1 MLFTG
6 RLFIIKDSLHTISVY
21 PACEARGRKE
31 FRMNIFSLFTLCGG
45 LAFFLYGMTVMS
57 KSLEKMAGG
66 KLEKLLKRMTSNP
79 IKSLLLG
86 AGITIAIQSSSALTV
101 MLVGLVNS
109 GIMELSQT
117 IGVLMGSN
125 IGTTLTAW
133 ILSLSG
139 IEGDN
144 PFLRMLKPESF
155 SPIIALI
162 GVIMIMTAK
171 HNRTKDIGKIM
182 VGFSVLM
189 TGMTLMSGA
198 VSPLADSPQFSHIL
212 TAFRNPIMGVLVGAV
227 FTGVIQSSA
236 ASVGILQALSLTG
249 QVTYGM
255 AIPIIMGQ
263 NIGTCVTA
271 LLSSIGVNRSAK
283 RVACVH
289 ICFNCIGTLIIL
301 PVFYGLYWLLD
312 FAFVASS
319 IDPAGVALVHTI
331 FNIVTTAMLLPFTK
345 LLEKLAYTLV
355 RDSKKEK
362 EAKEKHAMLDERL
375 LATPAVAIE
384 VCHGVTIEMGE
395 LSKKTMELAIGMLF
409 QYDKDIEEQIKENE
423 NRIDKYEDKLN
434 AYLVRISKHSIS
446 SKDNRTV
453 SKMLHCIGNF
463 ERIGDHA
470 VNIMESAHELHEKGL
485 HFSGDAAKELRTL
498 CDALLETLDL
508 AFQAFE
514 KDDLAI
520 AHQVEP
526 LEEVIDT
533 LNLELKN
540 RHIKRL
546 QNEECTVELGYIYQD
561 LLTNI
566 ERISDHCSNIA
577 GVLIEIDEKQN
588 IHKYLYKLKET
599 DETFQESYHEYL
611 NHYYLELGQPSLD
624 EVIDA

>member
-1 MLFTG
+1 MDF
-6 RLFIIKDSLHTISVY
+6 
-21 PACEARGRKE
+21 
-31 FRMNIFSLFTLCGG
+31 FSILTLIGG
-45 LAFFLYGMTVMS
+45 LALFLYGMNAMGDGLAKVS
-57 KSLEKMAGG
+57 GG
-66 KLEKLLKRMTSNP
+66 KLEKILENLTSSP
-79 IKSLLLG
+79 IKAVLLG
-86 AGITIAIQSSSALTV
+86 AGVTAVIQSSSATTV
-101 MLVGLVNS
+101 MVVGFVNS
-109 GIMELSQT
+109 GIMKLSQAV
-117 IGVLMGSN
+117 GVIMGAN
-125 IGTTLTAW
+125 IGTTVTSW
-133 ILSLSG
+133 ILSLTG
-139 IEGDN
+139 IQSDN
-144 PFLRMLKPESF
+144 FIIRMFKPTSF
-155 SPIIALI
+155 SPILAII
-162 GVIMIMTAK
+162 GVIFILFINDSK
-171 HNRTKDIGKIM
+171 KKDVGTIFIGFAI
-182 VGFSVLM
+182 LM
-189 TGMTLMSGA
+189 YGMDMMSSA
-198 VSPLADSPQFSHIL
+198 VKPLAEVPEFTNLLLKFSNPLLGVLAGALL
-212 TAFRNPIMGVLVGAV
+212 TA
-227 FTGVIQSSA
+227 VIQSSS
-236 ASVGILQALSLTG
+236 ASVGILQALCLTG
-249 QVTYGM
+249 AVPFSA

-289 ICFNCIGTLIIL
+289 ICFNCIGTLVIL
-301 PVFYGLYWLLD
+301 PIFYGLYWLLD
-312 FAFVASS
+312 FAFVGSA

-384 VCHGVTIEMGE
+384 VCHGVTMEMAE
-395 LSKKTMELAIGMLF
+395 LSKTTMKLAINMLF
-409 QYDKDIEEQIKENE
+409 QYDKATEEQIEENE

-434 AYLVRISKHSIS
+434 AYLVRISKHSLS
-446 SKDNRTV
+446 SKDSRTV

-498 CDALLETLDL
+498 CDALLETLNM
-508 AFQAFE
+508 AYQAFE

-577 GVLIEIDEKQN
+577 GVLIEIDEQQN
-588 IHKYLYKLKET
+588 IHKYLFKLKEN
-599 DETFQESYHEYL
+599 DETFQESYHQYL
-611 NHYYLELGQPSLD
+611 NHYYLELGQPTLD
-624 EVIDA
+624 EVVDA